1 VKDRRW
7 LVAVLWVVG
16 LAAVVA
22 GFVLLFENP
31 GTPTWTEIVNRAA
44 GGSFIVCGLIVWQRR
59 PDSRTGLWMTATGFL
74 YLGPQLL
81 EEIDT
86 SLAFTIGE
94 LFAVVWLVPF
104 AALVLGYPTG
114 RLTTPADRIPV
125 AVFAFGTTVMQL
137 VWLLFLP
144 ADGYDN
150 VLMIWS
156 DAGAADAIDTTQRT
170 INSTAG
176 AAVAVIALARWWRA
190 APALRRLL
198 LPVLAGGIAAA
209 VLAGQAYYRLLAGE
223 WMRPT
228 FEITSV
234 VLFLIPLAFLVGA
247 LRAQMARAGMADL
260 VVALHRAPD
269 AKGLGAVLART
280 LRDPSLVLVYWL
292 PGFETYVDDEG
303 KPVALPA
310 AGSGRA
316 ATPVMHDGEPV
327 AALVHDAAL
336 TYEPELLEVV
346 TAAADVALERRRL
359 HAELESRVEELA
371 GSRARIVE
379 ASDAA
384 RRQIERDLHDGAQQ
398 RLVSLAIALRV
409 TEDRIKDDPETAATL
424 VAAARRE
431 LTESLEELREL
442 ARGIHPAVLEHGL
455 DAALQSLATRSQTPV
470 RLDVELDERL
480 PVPVELAAYFVACE
494 GLANVGKYAQ
504 ASKATIRVRRD
515 HDVAVIEIRDDGIG
529 GADAAS
535 GSGLRGLADRVEAL
549 GGRLSVSSPAGGGTT
564 LAAELPVAVRPA
576 AR

>member
-1 VKDRRW
+1 
-7 LVAVLWVVG
+7 
-16 LAAVVA
+16 
-22 GFVLLFENP
+22 
-31 GTPTWTEIVNRAA
+31 
-44 GGSFIVCGLIVWQRR
+44 
-59 PDSRTGLWMTATGFL
+59 MTATGFL

-86 SLAFTIGE
+86 SVAYTIGE
-94 LFAVVWLVPF
+94 VFAVVWLVPF

-114 RLTTPADRIPV
+114 RLTRPADRIPV
-125 AVFAFGTTVMQL
+125 AVFAFGTTVMQV

-144 ADGYDN
+144 ADAYDN

-176 AAVAVIALARWWRA
+176 AAVAVIALSRWWRA

-209 VLAGQAYYRLLAGE
+209 VLAGTAYYRLLAGE

-280 LRDPSLVLVYWL
+280 LRDPSLELVYWL

-310 AGSGRA
+310 EGSGRV

-346 TAAADVALERRRL
+346 VRGRRRG
-359 HAELESRVEELA
+359 A
-371 GSRARIVE
+371 RA
-379 ASDAA
+379 A
-384 RRQIERDLHDGAQQ
+384 
-398 RLVSLAIALRV
+398 
-409 TEDRIKDDPETAATL
+409 
-424 VAAARRE
+424 AAARRAGV
-431 LTESLEELREL
+431 
-442 ARGIHPAVLEHGL
+442 AR
-455 DAALQSLATRSQTPV
+455 R
-470 RLDVELDERL
+470 
-480 PVPVELAAYFVACE
+480 
-494 GLANVGKYAQ
+494 
-504 ASKATIRVRRD
+504 
-515 HDVAVIEIRDDGIG
+515 
-529 GADAAS
+529 GA
-535 GSGLRGLADRVEAL
+535 RGLARADRRS
-549 GGRLSVSSPAGGGTT
+549 G
-564 LAAELPVAVRPA
+564 
-576 AR
+576 

>member
-1 VKDRRW
+1 MKDRRW

-114 RLTTPADRIPV
+114 RLTGPADRIPV

-280 LRDPSLVLVYWL
+280 LRDPSLELVYWL

-316 ATPVMHDGEPV
+316 ATPVIHDGEPV

-515 HDVAVIEIRDDGIG
+515 DDVAVIEIRDDGIG
-529 GADAAS
+529 GADPAS

>member
-1 VKDRRW
+1 MRESRW

-31 GTPTWTEIVNRAA
+31 GTPTWTEIVNRGV

-86 SLAFTIGE
+86 SIAYTIGE

-114 RLTTPADRIPV
+114 RLTGPADRIPV

-144 ADGYDN
+144 ADAYDN

-280 LRDPSLVLVYWL
+280 LRDPSLELVYWL

-310 AGSGRA
+310 EGSGRA
-316 ATPVMHDGEPV
+316 ATPVLHDGEPV

-336 TYEPELLEVV
+336 TYERELLDVV
-346 TAAADVALERRRL
+346 MRGRRRG
-359 HAELESRVEELA
+359 A
-371 GSRARIVE
+371 RA
-379 ASDAA
+379 A
-384 RRQIERDLHDGAQQ
+384 
-398 RLVSLAIALRV
+398 
-409 TEDRIKDDPETAATL
+409 
-424 VAAARRE
+424 AAARRA
-431 LTESLEELREL
+431 RV
-442 ARGIHPAVLEHGL
+442 ARG
-455 DAALQSLATRSQTPV
+455 
-470 RLDVELDERL
+470 
-480 PVPVELAAYFVACE
+480 
-494 GLANVGKYAQ
+494 
-504 ASKATIRVRRD
+504 
-515 HDVAVIEIRDDGIG
+515 
-529 GADAAS
+529 GA
-535 GSGLRGLADRVEAL
+535 RGLARADRRS
-549 GGRLSVSSPAGGGTT
+549 G
-564 LAAELPVAVRPA
+564 
-576 AR
+576 

>member
-1 VKDRRW
+1 VRESRW
-7 LVAVLWVVG
+7 LVAVLWAVGVV
-16 LAAVVA
+16 AVVA
-22 GFVLLFENP
+22 GFVLLFDNP
-31 GTPTWTEIVNRAA
+31 GTPTWTEIVNRGA

-59 PDSRTGLWMTATGFL
+59 PDSWTGLWMTATGFL

-86 SLAFTIGE
+86 SVAYTLGE
-94 LFAVVWLVPF
+94 ALAVVWLVPF

-114 RLTTPADRIPV
+114 RLTGPVDLIPV
-125 AVFAFGTTVMQL
+125 GVFAFGTTVMQV

-144 ADGYDN
+144 ADAYDN

-176 AAVAVIALARWWRA
+176 AAVAVIALTRWFRA

-209 VLAGQAYYRLLAGE
+209 VLAGTAYYRLLAGE

-269 AKGLGAVLART
+269 AKGLGDLLART
-280 LRDPSLVLVYWL
+280 LRDPSLELVYWL

-303 KPVALPA
+303 KPVPLPA
-310 AGSGRA
+310 AGSGRV
-316 ATPVMHDGEPV
+316 ATPVMHHGEPV

-346 TAAADVALERRRL
+346 CAAADVALERRRL
-359 HAELESRVEELA
+359 QQELESRVEELA

-379 ASDAA
+379 AGDAA
-384 RRQIERDLHDGAQQ
+384 RRRIERDLHDGAQQ
-398 RLVSLAIALRV
+398 RLVSLAIALRL

-431 LTESLEELREL
+431 VTESLEELREL

-455 DAALQSLATRSQTPV
+455 DTALHSLATRSQTPV
-470 RLDVELDERL
+470 RVEVELDERL
-480 PVPVELAAYFVACE
+480 PSPVELAAYFVACE

-504 ASKATIRVRRD
+504 ASEATIRVTRHD
-515 HDVAVIEIRDDGIG
+515 DVALIEVVDDGVG
-529 GADAAS
+529 GADSAN

-549 GGRLSVSSPAGGGTT
+549 GGRLRVTSPAGGGTT
-564 LAAELPVAVRPA
+564 LRAELPVPA
-576 AR
+576 LSAR

>member
-1 VKDRRW
+1 VKGSRS
-7 LVAVLWVVG
+7 LVAVLWVAGVA
-16 LAAVVA
+16 LVVA

-44 GGSFIVCGLIVWQRR
+44 GGLFIVCGLIVWQRR

-86 SLAFTIGE
+86 SVAFTLGE

-114 RLTTPADRIPV
+114 RLTGPADRIPV

-137 VWLLFLP
+137 LWLMFLP
-144 ADGYDN
+144 AEAYDN

-176 AAVAVIALARWWRA
+176 AAVAVIALTRWWRA

-269 AKGLGAVLART
+269 AKGLGKLLART
-280 LRDPSLVLVYWL
+280 LRDPSLELVYWL

-303 KPVALPA
+303 KPVELPA
-310 AGSGRA
+310 AGSNRV
-316 ATPVMHDGEPV
+316 ATPILHDGEPV
-327 AALVHDAAL
+327 AALVHDPAL
-336 TYEPELLEVV
+336 TYERELLDVV
-346 TAAADVALERRRL
+346 VAAADVALERRRL

-379 ASDAA
+379 AGDEA
-384 RRQIERDLHDGAQQ
+384 RRRIERDLHDGAQQ
-398 RLVSLAIALRV
+398 RLVSLAIALRL

-431 LTESLEELREL
+431 VSESIEELREL

-455 DAALQSLATRSQTPV
+455 DTALHSLATRSQTPV
-470 RLDVELDERL
+470 LVDVDLAERL
-480 PVPVELAAYFVACE
+480 PGPVELAAYFVACE

-504 ASKATIRVRRD
+504 ASEATIRVTRED
-515 HDVAVIEIRDDGIG
+515 DVLVVEVGDDGIG
-529 GADAAS
+529 GADGAN
-535 GSGLRGLADRVEAL
+535 GSGLRGLTDRVEAL
-549 GGRLSVSSPAGGGTT
+549 GGRLQVSSPPGAGTT
-564 LAAELPVAVRPA
+564 LRAELPVAVRPA

>member
-1 VKDRRW
+1 MKDSRW
-7 LVAVLWVVG
+7 LVVVLWVAGV
-16 LAAVVA
+16 AAVVA
-22 GFVLLFENP
+22 GFVLLLENP
-31 GTPTWTEIVNRAA
+31 GTPTWTEIVNRGV
-44 GGSFIVCGLIVWQRR
+44 GGSFIACGLIVWQRR
-59 PDSRTGLWMTATGFL
+59 PDSWTGLWMTATGFL

-86 SLAFTIGE
+86 SVAYTIGE

-114 RLTTPADRIPV
+114 RLTTPSDRIPV
-125 AVFAFGTTVMQL
+125 AVFLFGTTVMQL

-170 INSTAG
+170 INSTTG
-176 AAVAVIALARWWRA
+176 AAVAVIAFARWWRA
-190 APALRRLL
+190 APPLRRLL

-209 VLAGQAYYRLLAGE
+209 VLAGTAYYRLLAGE

-260 VVALHRAPD
+260 IVALHGAPD

-280 LRDPSLVLVYWL
+280 LRDPSLELVYWL

-310 AGSGRA
+310 EGSNRV
-316 ATPVMHDGEPV
+316 ATPVLHDGEPV
-327 AALVHDAAL
+327 AALVHDSAL
-336 TYEPELLEVV
+336 TYERELLDVV
-346 TAAADVALERRRL
+346 CAAVDVALERRRL
-359 HAELESRVEELA
+359 EDELESRVEELA

-379 ASDAA
+379 AGDAA
-384 RRQIERDLHDGAQQ
+384 RRRIERDLHDGAQQ
-398 RLVSLAIALRV
+398 RLVSLAIALRL

-431 LTESLEELREL
+431 VSESLEELREL

-455 DAALQSLATRSQTPV
+455 DAALHSLATRSQTPV
-470 RLDVELDERL
+470 TVDIELDERL
-480 PVPVELAAYFVACE
+480 PRPVELAGYFVACE

-504 ASKATIRVRRD
+504 ASEATIRVTRRD
-515 HDVAVIEIRDDGIG
+515 DVAVIAVRDDGVG
-529 GADAAS
+529 GADGAR
-535 GSGLRGLADRVEAL
+535 GTGLRGLADRVESL
-549 GGRLSVSSPAGGGTT
+549 GGRLHVESPAGGGTT